1 MLLAIKY
8 GPGDNQTQEDRRRAR
23 RLFIAWDPP
32 AGVELQA
39 HYHLVSGG
47 GFIVVESESPVALFE
62 ALEPFKP
69 MVQFDIE
76 PVVNV
81 IDALATAEDV
91 HEWAE
96 SVLANGNGD

>member
-8 GPGDNQTQEDRRRAR
+8 SPGNNQTLEDRRRAR
-23 RLFIAWDPP
+23 RLFVAWDPP
-32 AGVELQA
+32 PGVELQA

-47 GFIVVESESPVALFE
+47 GFLVVESESPVALYE

-81 IDALATAEDV
+81 IEALATAEDV
-91 HEWAE
+91 DDWAE
-96 SVLANGNGD
+96 SVLSNGDG